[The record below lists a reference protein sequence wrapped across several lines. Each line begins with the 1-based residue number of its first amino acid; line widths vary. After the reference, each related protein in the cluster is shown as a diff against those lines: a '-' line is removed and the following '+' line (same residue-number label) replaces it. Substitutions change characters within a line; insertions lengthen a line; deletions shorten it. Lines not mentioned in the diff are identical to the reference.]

1 MTQKQI
7 LYTFK
12 SKLHCQILK
21 ISHSFGLVLHQNRFG
36 PKIFTD
42 YQRFALIVLFLR
54 SGKALREFVET
65 LPESRW
71 TSWLGLREIPS
82 KSSLHA
88 WMRQYTTA
96 YPRLLNEMLLK
107 DEKPSLMAI
116 DATGVDSWQ
125 RSRHYERRIGE
136 TPMPYAK
143 LDLLVDTKKFLIH
156 DHVLRIKPRH
166 DTLGARTMFQRLKL
180 KNMLVLADRGYD
192 SESLHQVAEQQKI
205 TLYAPVRNY
214 HVKKP
219 HGKHRRRCSKGNI
232 QYSRRN
238 CVESLIHSFKTT
250 RVNHLRSKKAYMK
263 KREIAWQILTYNLI
277 KLSKAL
283 QALLHISQPA

>member
-7 LYTFK
+7 QHTFK
-12 SKLHCQILK
+12 SKLHCEILK
-21 ISHSFGLVLHQNRFG
+21 LSHRFGLGLHQNFFG

-42 YQRFALIVLFLR
+42 YQRKALIVLFLR
-54 SGKALREFVET
+54 SKKALREFVE
-65 LPESRW
+65 LLHESRW
-71 TSWLGLREIPS
+71 TSWLDLREIPS

-88 WMRQYTTA
+88 WMQKYATA
-96 YPRLLNEMLLK
+96 CPRLLNEMLLE
-107 DEKPSLMAI
+107 DEKPSLMAV
-116 DATGVDSWQ
+116 DATGIDSWQ

-136 TPMPYAK
+136 AHMPYAK
-143 LDLLVDTKKFLIH
+143 LDLFVDTEKFLIF

-166 DTLGARTMFQRLKL
+166 DTLGARTMFQRSKL
-180 KNMLVLADRGYD
+180 KNILVLADRGYD
-192 SESLHQVAEQQKI
+192 SEPLHQIAEQQKI
-205 TLYAPVRNY
+205 TLYAPVRDF

-219 HGKHRRRCSKGNI
+219 RGKHRRRCLKGNI
-232 QYSRRN
+232 KYSKRN

-250 RVNHLRSKKAYMK
+250 RINHLRSKKAHMK

-283 QALLHISQPA
+283 QALLRISQPA